1 METSIPLNATST
13 CASSRK
19 HRIRAR
25 GGLGLRVSTAEK
37 PSKLDLAPAA
47 LGDEPQE
54 RRRSADALDMKM
66 ISYVVVTLAALL
78 IVACGGAGG
87 VTSSVDRESSKRS
100 AGQVIKQLQDAG
112 VPIDASQELT
122 AANDPNELLGRP
134 GQYTGKAFFHDARL
148 PAEKNSLHPELIDS
162 ESGGSVEV
170 FASEAD
176 AKERADYVRAF
187 TESSGMFAE
196 YSYVRGA
203 AFIRVTGK
211 LTPDQAEVYERA
223 AASL

>member
-1 METSIPLNATST
+1 
-13 CASSRK
+13 
-19 HRIRAR
+19 
-25 GGLGLRVSTAEK
+25 
-37 PSKLDLAPAA
+37 LAPAA

-78 IVACGGAGG
+78 TVACGGAGG
-87 VTSSVDRESSKRS
+87 VTSSVDPESSKRS

-112 VPIDASQELT
+112 VPIDESQELT

-148 PAEKNSLHPELIDS
+148 PAEKNSLHPELIDAD
-162 ESGGSVEV
+162 SGGSVEV

-176 AKERADYVRAF
+176 AKKRADYVQAI
-187 TESSGMFAE
+187 TESSGLFAE
-196 YSYVRGA
+196 YSYLRGA

-211 LTPDQAEVYERA
+211 LTPDQVKIYERT